1 MKLFRFGPEVGKN
14 IDTFDSSGFTIS
26 KIVRLFDQADVKIA
40 YLGKNS
46 VVGFHQT
53 TKDQVFVV
61 VHGEGW
67 VRGEEQ
73 GRHPIMAGQA
83 AFWIEGEWHESG
95 SEAGMTAILIEGE
108 NIDPTKTMPPL

>member
-1 MKLFRFGPEVGKN
+1 MKLFRFDPEVGKN
-14 IDTFDSSGFTIS
+14 IDAFGSSGFTIS
-26 KIVRLFDQADVKIA
+26 KIVRLFSQADVKIA

-46 VVGFHQT
+46 VVGFHRT

-67 VRGEEQ
+67 VRGEEP
-73 GRHPIMAGQA
+73 GRYPIMAGQA
-83 AFWIEGEWHESG
+83 AFWTEGESHESG